1 MRHVYILHCAD
12 DTYYTGITNDLD
24 RRIHEHNHDPKGA
37 KYTKSRRPCT
47 LARSSPSPDRATAS
61 KEEYIIKRL
70 PRDKKLQLI
79 SSLWLS

>member
-24 RRIHEHNHDPKGA
+24 RRVHEHNHNPKGA

-47 LARSSPSPDRATAS
+47 LVRSTPSHSRAEAGQ
-61 KEEYIIKRL
+61 EEYRIKRL
-70 PRDKKLQLI
+70 SRHYKIKLI
-79 SSLWLS
+79 

>member
-1 MRHVYILHCAD
+1 MRHIYILHCAD

-24 RRIHEHNHDPKGA
+24 RRISEHNTEPKGA

-47 LARSSPSPDRATAS
+47 LVRSTQCLSRAEAS
-61 KEEYIIKRL
+61 KEEYRIKRL

-79 SSLWLS
+79 STL